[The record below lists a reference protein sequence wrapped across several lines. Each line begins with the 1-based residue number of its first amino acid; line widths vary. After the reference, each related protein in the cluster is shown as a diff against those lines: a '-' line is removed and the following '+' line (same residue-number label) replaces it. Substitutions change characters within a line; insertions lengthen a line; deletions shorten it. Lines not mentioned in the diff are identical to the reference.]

1 MKDEETTTTNNDI
14 DVIDGCRQRYSISVD
29 KIYKS
34 INEKPIR
41 GRQILVT
48 ASYAKRYH
56 GSSSFSSPLSAAAAA
71 SAHDVGA
78 AGRRRHDRRRRR
90 RLWMVDDATVIVQ
103 YTYRVAFF

>member
-1 MKDEETTTTNNDI
+1 MEDEETTTTNNDI

-56 GSSSFSSPLSAAAAA
+56 GSSFSSPLSAAAAA

-78 AGRRRHDRRRRR
+78 AGRRHDRRRRR